1 MSKKNIEAV
10 VRAQFKA
17 LNAKDNKERLNYMI
31 AGIEDGEFYTHAHG
45 KQFGVFDTDA
55 PDTVFIPKTDLELS
69 RITGTKIASVTMAM
83 TKFFDDYNGDSE
95 NYVEPEAVSQEP
107 ETKDVPKKSKE
118 QAQIDDAEAE
128 GVSPEYS
135 EEIVEKL
142 AKECKKA
149 IKSEDFKKAQKILN
163 KLEGYHVHKK
173 LAKKL
178 AKAK

>member
-31 AGIEDGEFYTHAHG
+31 AGIENGEFYTHAHG

-55 PDTVFIPKTDLELS
+55 PDTVFIPKTDLDLS

-107 ETKDVPKKSKE
+107 EKSKVE
-118 QAQIDDAEAE
+118 DDA
-128 GVSPEYS
+128 PEKSKVEDDAPERYS
-135 EEIVEKL
+135 DEIVEKL